1 MGSAAYQLLVL
12 DIDGTLVGLNDS
24 ITQPTLTALRRAQ
37 AAGIQL
43 ALCTGRRYSRAFP
56 LAQRLGTELPI
67 VTASG
72 ALIKDP
78 RDHRTLFQARFD
90 DQVLREMLRFF
101 DQYGHEPVVYTD
113 SYGQGFDFHLASPHA
128 ISVELKEFLA
138 LNHESIRI
146 EPDLIRTPPADVFA
160 GFVMGPEAAMHALA
174 DELERRWPGQL
185 YLHVIRSPRY
195 RGYMCEIAPYGVS
208 KWSGVQWI
216 ARGLEIPENAIC
228 AVGDDVN
235 DLPMLRGAGL
245 GIAMGNAPANVQA
258 AANRVTRRQDE
269 DGIVQ
274 VVEWILNEK

>member
-1 MGSAAYQLLVL
+1 MQSQYKLLVL

-24 ITQPTLTALRRAQ
+24 ITPATLHALRRAQ

-56 LAQRLGTELPI
+56 LAQRLGTKLPI

-78 RDHRTLFQARFD
+78 SDHRTLFQARFD

-113 SYGQGFDFHLASPHA
+113 SYGQGYDFHLASPHA
-128 ISVELKEFLA
+128 ISAELKEFLIK
-138 LNHESIRI
+138 NHESIRI
-146 EPDLIRTPPADVFA
+146 EPDLIRTPPVDVFA
-160 GFVMGPEAAMHALA
+160 GFVMGPEPAMQALA
-174 DELERRWPGQL
+174 AELERRWPGQL
-185 YLHVIRSPRY
+185 YVHVIRSPRY
-195 RGYMCEIAPYGVS
+195 KGYMCEIAPAGVS

-216 ARGLEIPENAIC
+216 ARGLDIVDHAIC

-235 DLPMLRGAGL
+235 DLPMLEGAGL
-245 GIAMGNAPANVQA
+245 GVAMGNAPEHVKA
-258 AANRVTRRQDE
+258 AAKRVTRRQDE
-269 DGIVQ
+269 DGLVQ
-274 VVEWILNEK
+274 VVEWLLDHS

>member
-1 MGSAAYQLLVL
+1 MVL

-24 ITQPTLTALRRAQ
+24 ITPATMTALRRAQ

-78 RDHRTLFQARFD
+78 SDHRTLFQARFD
-90 DQVLREMLRFF
+90 DQLLREMLRYFEKN
-101 DQYGHEPVVYTD
+101 GHEPVVYTD
-113 SYGQGFDFHLASPHA
+113 SFGQGYDFHLASPHA
-128 ISVELKEFLA
+128 ISAELKEFLV

-146 EPDLIRTPPADVFA
+146 EPELLRSPPVDVFA
-160 GFVMGPEAAMHALA
+160 GFVMGNESAMQALA
-174 DELERRWPGQL
+174 AEIERRWPGQL

-195 RGYMCEIAPYGVS
+195 RGYMCEIAPFGVS

-216 ARGLEIPENAIC
+216 ARELEIPESAIC

-235 DLPMLRGAGL
+235 DLPMIQGAGL
-245 GIAMGNAPANVQA
+245 GVAMGSAPPNVQA
-258 AANRVTRRQDE
+258 AANRVTQRQDE
-269 DGIVQ
+269 DGLVQ
-274 VVEWILNEK
+274 VVEWILNEM

>member
-1 MGSAAYQLLVL
+1 MRSDFKLLVL

-24 ITQPTLTALRRAQ
+24 ITPATLTALRRAQ

-90 DQVLREMLRFF
+90 DQILREMLNFF
-101 DQYGHEPVVYTD
+101 EAQGHEPVVYTD
-113 SYGQGFDFHLASPHA
+113 SYGQGYDFHLSSPHA
-128 ISVELKEFLA
+128 ISTELQEFLA
-138 LNHESIRI
+138 MNHESIRI
-146 EPDLIRTPPADVFA
+146 EPDLIRSPPVDVFA
-160 GFVMGPEAAMHALA
+160 GFVMGPETVMQALA
-174 DELERRWPGQL
+174 EEIERRWPGEL

-195 RGYMCEIAPYGVS
+195 RGYMCEIAPAGVS

-216 ARGLEIPENAIC
+216 ARGLDIPDAAIC

-245 GIAMGNAPANVQA
+245 GIAMGNAPEHVQA
-258 AANRVTRRQDE
+258 VANRVTRRQEE
-269 DGIVQ
+269 DGLVQ
-274 VVEWILNEK
+274 VVEWILER

>member
-1 MGSAAYQLLVL
+1 MSSKYKLLVL

-24 ITQPTLTALRRAQ
+24 ITPATLQALRHAQ
-37 AAGIQL
+37 AAGIQI

-56 LAQRLGTELPI
+56 LAHRLNTELPI

-101 DQYGHEPVVYTD
+101 DQYGHEPVLYTD
-113 SYGQGFDFHLASPHA
+113 SYGQGYDFHLASPHA
-128 ISVELKEFLA
+128 ISAELKEFL
-138 LNHESIRI
+138 LKNHESIRI
-146 EPDLIRTPPADVFA
+146 EPDLVRTPPVDVFA
-160 GFVMGPEAAMHALA
+160 GFVMGPEAAMQALA
-174 DELERRWPGQL
+174 AEIERRWPGQL

-195 RGYMCEIAPYGVS
+195 LGYMCEIAPAGVS

-216 ARGLEIPENAIC
+216 ARGLNIPDSAIC

-235 DLPMLRGAGL
+235 DLPMIEGAGL
-245 GIAMGNAPANVQA
+245 GVAMGNAPDHVKAVA
-258 AANRVTRRQDE
+258 KRITKRQDE
-269 DGIVQ
+269 DGLVQ
-274 VVEWILNEK
+274 VVEWMLNEM

>member
-1 MGSAAYQLLVL
+1 LKSKYKLLVL

-24 ITQPTLTALRRAQ
+24 ITPVTLQALRRAQ

-56 LAQRLGTELPI
+56 LAQRLNTELPI

-101 DQYGHEPVVYTD
+101 DQYGHEPVLYTD
-113 SYGQGFDFHLASPHA
+113 SFGQGYDFHLASPHA
-128 ISVELKEFLA
+128 ISAELKEFLIK
-138 LNHESIRI
+138 NHESIRI
-146 EPDLIRTPPADVFA
+146 EPDLIRTPPVDVFA
-160 GFVMGPEAAMHALA
+160 GFVMGPEPAMQALA
-174 DELERRWPGQL
+174 AEIERRWPGQL

-195 RGYMCEIAPYGVS
+195 RGYMCEIAPAGVS

-216 ARGLEIPENAIC
+216 ARGLEIPDIAIC

-235 DLPMLRGAGL
+235 DLPMIEGAGL
-245 GIAMGNAPANVQA
+245 GIAMGNAPDHVKA
-258 AANRVTRRQDE
+258 AAKRVTKRQEE
-269 DGIVQ
+269 DGLVQ
-274 VVEWILNEK
+274 IIDWILNES